1 MPTQKAPEV
10 TLYTRPG
17 CHLCEEAKAAMAPV
31 LREFGTVLREINIDE
46 NVALKDRYGWDVPVV
61 FIGTRKVAKH
71 RVDVEKFRRQLAEM
85 RSE

>member
-1 MPTQKAPEV
+1 MK
-10 TLYTRPG
+10 
-17 CHLCEEAKAAMAPV
+17 
-31 LREFGTVLREINIDE
+31 FGTVLREINIDE